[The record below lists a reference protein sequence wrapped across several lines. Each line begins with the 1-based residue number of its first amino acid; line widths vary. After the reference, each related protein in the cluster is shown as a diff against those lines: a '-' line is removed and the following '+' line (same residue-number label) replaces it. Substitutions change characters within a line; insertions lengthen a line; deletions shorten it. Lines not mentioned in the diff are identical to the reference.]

1 MAFILIG
8 LALAVPVFAVQ
19 LLFCLFAKKIAVKL
33 IPLYCAVACAIL
45 LFLMYFGAFGTWS
58 AGILGN
64 GQELAAG
71 LLGIIVGVSAV
82 GIVLGWIAWAVYRFV
97 KK

>member
-1 MAFILIG
+1 MVFIWIG
-8 LALAVPVFAVQ
+8 LGLSVPVFAVQ
-19 LLFCLFAKKIAVKL
+19 LLFCFFAKKTAFKL

-45 LFLMYFGAFGTWS
+45 LFLMYLGAFGTWS
-58 AGILGN
+58 AGMLGN

-71 LLGIIVGVSAV
+71 LLGIIVGVSTV